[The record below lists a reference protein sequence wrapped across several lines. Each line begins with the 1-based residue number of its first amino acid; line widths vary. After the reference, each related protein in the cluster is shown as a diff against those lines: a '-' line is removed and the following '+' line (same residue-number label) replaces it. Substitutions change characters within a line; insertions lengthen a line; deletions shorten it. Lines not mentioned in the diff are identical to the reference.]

1 MSRSTGRQR
10 KTKRG
15 TRPSKP
21 PNHKKVGSNGSS
33 NGKSGRTAVSD
44 TSGSTLQH
52 GLHTA
57 LDWIDRKPRNA
68 ALSNVTNTAMQ
79 GALLGLLMGLLA
91 GLVTSDLPKVW
102 TYGANT
108 LAVMFLRVILQWLWV
123 LKAVPLAHSLGR
135 WFIKKRTGLNVPKGV
150 EERSLLTTQMS
161 TLTTS
166 ALVSV
171 AIATI
176 LATEPVSPSWLTAPW
191 AIALTSTVGASI
203 ASILEALCL
212 PSNIYALRW
221 NRHPYHD
228 NPNYEPD
235 GQRKS
240 K

>member
-1 MSRSTGRQR
+1 MSKRTRRKR

-15 TRPSKP
+15 TGPDRP
-21 PNHKKVGSNGSS
+21 PNHRKVGSNGAS
-33 NGKSGRTAVSD
+33 NRNNGRTAVSE
-44 TSGSTLQH
+44 TLESRLKH

-57 LDWIDRKPRNA
+57 VDWIDKKPRDA
-68 ALSNVTNTAMQ
+68 ALSNVANTAIQ

-108 LAVMFLRVILQWLWV
+108 LAVMIFRVIMQWFWV
-123 LKAVPLAHSLGR
+123 LKAAPLAHSLGR
-135 WFIKKRTGLNVPKGV
+135 GFIKKRTGLEVPKGV

-161 TLTTS
+161 TLITP
-166 ALVSV
+166 ALVSL
-171 AIATI
+171 AIATM
-176 LATEPVSPSWLTAPW
+176 LATEPVGPSWLTTTW
-191 AIALTSTVGASI
+191 AIALMSTTGAFM

-228 NPNYEPD
+228 HPNYERD
-235 GQRKS
+235 GQRRP
-240 K
+240 